1 MLTLKY
7 TAKFKKDYKLAKKRG
22 LDIRLLEYIINE
34 LANQRQLEQKYQ
46 DHPLPGDYIGFRECH
61 LQPDWLLVY
70 LVEDNVLT
78 LTLARTGTHSDLFSK

>member
-46 DHPLPGDYIGFRECH
+46 DYPLSGDYIGFRECH

>member
-46 DHPLPGDYIGFRECH
+46 DHPLSGDYIGFRECH

>member
-46 DHPLPGDYIGFRECH
+46 DYPLSGDYIGFRECH

-78 LTLARTGTHSDLFSK
+78 LTLARTGTHLDLFSK

>member
-7 TAKFKKDYKLAKKRG
+7 TAKFKKDYKLGKKRG

-46 DHPLPGDYIGFRECH
+46 DHPLSGDYIGFRECH
-61 LQPDWLLVY
+61 LQPDWLHLY